1 MIRWLKRVAAVVTV
15 GVGVLFAP
23 ITSAQIPVTDVAS
36 LTQEMQQVAHALS
49 QLQALNNQLN
59 TMKSQLAAIRGGRG
73 MELLLNNQVRDYLP
87 NDWGQ
92 VHDLANASNSQYR
105 DIANMAKTLS
115 NKNSGLSAQ
124 DLARYTPQIKQL
136 ILRARESAA
145 QQQALGQVAYK
156 RASQNVSQL
165 QILTNKI
172 GQAGDQKA
180 IQDLQARIATEQAM
194 LQNDA
199 IKLAQA
205 EQIMRAEERAMLAQ
219 RMEHSVAMSGTTL
232 SASTVKV
239 RCPRSTQQVGCAS
252 QSAGGTSSATY
263 KVRCPQVSCRN
274 EYE

>member
-1 MIRWLKRVAAVVTV
+1 MIRWIKRVAALAVFSIGVV
-15 GVGVLFAP
+15 FAP
-23 ITSAQIPVTDVAS
+23 TAWAQIPVTDVAS

-59 TMKSQLAAIRGGRG
+59 TMKSQLNASRGGRG

-92 VHDLANASNSQYR
+92 VNNLANASNAQYR

-115 NKNSGLSAQ
+115 DKNSKLSAQ

-205 EQIMRAEERAMLAQ
+205 EQIMKAEERAMLAQ
-219 RMEHSVAMSGTTL
+219 RMEQSVAMSGTTL

-252 QSAGGTSSATY
+252 QSGGGTNSASY
-263 KVRCPQVSCRN
+263 KVRCPQASCRN
-274 EYE
+274 EYQ